1 MKLIVSVFTVIAG
14 ILISY
19 QASSQVP
26 VEISGKIVTM
36 SKGEQP
42 AFIVEIPQA
51 SAENVEKS
59 WMKLIRQNTKSKV
72 STENNEITILNTQ
85 IDAIYDKPINI
96 YSAVYQVDSAV
107 KIVSLFEIDSSFF
120 SFDGDKEDMTYERI
134 YRGIEHFLHDF
145 AVTEYREVVEE
156 ELKAE
161 NKELKNLN
169 SDLQKLVKQTETFQK
184 KIKQNESDS
193 LNAEA
198 QISSL
203 EIDKQRKQ
211 GEIDSK
217 KESMSSIAGDKELH
231 DEAKKHL
238 KSLEKQRKKI
248 EKEIDKL
255 KANIVEYHSDNVEL
269 KRSIL
274 ENNKQKEELLDEI
287 SKQQETVKKVN
298 GKVEN
303 IK

>member
-1 MKLIVSVFTVIAG
+1 MKLVVSFLTVIAG
-14 ILISY
+14 IIIGFQTSA
-19 QASSQVP
+19 QGP
-26 VEISGKIVTM
+26 VKISGKNVTM

-42 AFIVEIPQA
+42 AFIVEIPQVNIE
-51 SAENVEKS
+51 SVKKS

-72 STENNEITILNTQ
+72 STENSEITILNTQ
-85 IDAIYDKPINI
+85 IAEISDNPINI
-96 YSAVYQVDSAV
+96 YSAVYQIDSAV
-107 KIVSLFEIDSSFF
+107 KLVSLFEIDSAFF
-120 SFDGDKEDMTYERI
+120 SFDGDKEDMTYERT

-145 AVTEYREVVEE
+145 AVTEYREAVEA

-169 SDLQKLVKQTETFQK
+169 NELEKLVKQSETFHK
-184 KIKQNESDS
+184 KIMQNESDS

-217 KESMSSIAGDKELH
+217 KESMASITGDKELY
-231 DEAKKHL
+231 DEAKKYL

-255 KANIVEYHSDNVEL
+255 KANIVEYNSDKVEL
-269 KRSIL
+269 KRSIM
-274 ENNKQKEELLDEI
+274 ENEKQKEELLNEI
-287 SKQQETVKKVN
+287 SKQQETVKKVTA
-298 GKVEN
+298 KLEN

>member
-1 MKLIVSVFTVIAG
+1 MKLVVSFLTVIAG
-14 ILISY
+14 IIIGFQTSA
-19 QASSQVP
+19 QGP
-26 VEISGKIVTM
+26 VKISGKNVTM

-42 AFIVEIPQA
+42 AFIVEIPQVNIE
-51 SAENVEKS
+51 SVKKS

-72 STENNEITILNTQ
+72 STENSEITILNTQ
-85 IDAIYDKPINI
+85 IAEISDNPINI
-96 YSAVYQVDSAV
+96 YSAVYQIDSAV
-107 KIVSLFEIDSSFF
+107 KLVSLFEIDSAFF
-120 SFDGDKEDMTYERI
+120 SFDGDKEDMTYERT

-145 AVTEYREVVEE
+145 AVAEYREAVEA

-169 SDLQKLVKQTETFQK
+169 NELEKLVKQSETFHK
-184 KIKQNESDS
+184 KIMQNESDS
-193 LNAEA
+193 LNSVA

-217 KESMSSIAGDKELH
+217 KESMASITGDKELY
-231 DEAKKHL
+231 DEAKKYL

-255 KANIVEYHSDNVEL
+255 KANIVEYNSDKVEL
-269 KRSIL
+269 KRSIM
-274 ENNKQKEELLDEI
+274 ENEKQKEELLNEI
-287 SKQQETVKKVN
+287 SKQQETVKKVTA
-298 GKVEN
+298 KLEN

>member
-1 MKLIVSVFTVIAG
+1 MKLVVSFLTVIAG
-14 ILISY
+14 IIIGFQTSA
-19 QASSQVP
+19 QGP
-26 VEISGKIVTM
+26 VKISGKNVTM

-42 AFIVEIPQA
+42 AFIVEIPQVNIE
-51 SAENVEKS
+51 SVKKS

-72 STENNEITILNTQ
+72 STENSEITILNTQ
-85 IDAIYDKPINI
+85 IAEISDNPINI
-96 YSAVYQVDSAV
+96 YSAVYQIDSAV
-107 KIVSLFEIDSSFF
+107 KLVSLFEIDSAFF
-120 SFDGDKEDMTYERI
+120 SFDGDKEDMTYERT

-145 AVTEYREVVEE
+145 AVTEYREAVEA

-169 SDLQKLVKQTETFQK
+169 NELEKLVKQSETFHK
-184 KIKQNESDS
+184 KIMQNESDS
-193 LNAEA
+193 LNSVA

-217 KESMSSIAGDKELH
+217 KESMASITGDKELY
-231 DEAKKHL
+231 DEAKKYL

-255 KANIVEYHSDNVEL
+255 KANIVEYNSDKVEL
-269 KRSIL
+269 KRSIM
-274 ENNKQKEELLDEI
+274 ENEKQKEELLNEI
-287 SKQQETVKKVN
+287 SKQQETVKKVTA
-298 GKVEN
+298 KLEN

>member
-1 MKLIVSVFTVIAG
+1 MRLIVSVLTVIAG
-14 ILISY
+14 IIIGFQVS
-19 QASSQVP
+19 AQVP
-26 VEISGKIVTM
+26 VKISGKNVTM

-51 SAENVEKS
+51 NIESVKKS

-72 STENNEITILNTQ
+72 STENSEITILNTQ
-85 IDAIYDKPINI
+85 IDGISEKPVNI

-107 KIVSLFEIDSSFF
+107 KLVSLFEIDSTFF
-120 SFDGDKEDMTYERI
+120 SFDGDKDDMTYERT

-145 AVTEYREVVEE
+145 AVAEYREAVEA
-156 ELKAE
+156 ELKVE
-161 NKELKNLN
+161 SKELKNLN
-169 SDLQKLVKQTETFQK
+169 NELQKLVKQTETFHK

-203 EIDKQRKQ
+203 EVDKQRKQ

-231 DEAKKHL
+231 NEAKKHL

-269 KRSIL
+269 KRSII
-274 ENNKQKEELLDEI
+274 ENDKQKEELLNEI
-287 SKQQETVKKVN
+287 SKQQETVKKVTA
-298 GKVEN
+298 KLEN